1 MQSKIADMEAT
12 KAGLEREIY
21 TLQKENK
28 KSVQLTKSLQKE
40 VEEIRSSVQEI
51 LTLLDPAEVN
61 KEQVIEVP
69 ADYIKHTVKP
79 VLNCHSKIDKTKV

>member
-1 MQSKIADMEAT
+1 MQSKIADMEAM

-28 KSVQLTKSLQKE
+28 KSVQLTKTLQKE

-69 ADYIKHTVKP
+69 TDFCKFVNFARI
-79 VLNCHSKIDKTKV
+79 LFSRIA

>member
-21 TLQKENK
+21 TLEKENK
-28 KSVQLTKSLQKE
+28 KSVQLSKTLQKE

-69 ADYIKHTVKP
+69 ADYIKHTVKL